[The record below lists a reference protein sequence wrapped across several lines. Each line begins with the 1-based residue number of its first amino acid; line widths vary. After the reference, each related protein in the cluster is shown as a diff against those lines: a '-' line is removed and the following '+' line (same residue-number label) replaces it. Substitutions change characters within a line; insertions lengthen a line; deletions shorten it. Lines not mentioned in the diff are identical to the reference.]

1 MGSSADKP
9 DPPANK
15 RAVSVLVPTL
25 DEADNVD
32 RLLGAILERAR
43 SASIDLEVIVIDD
56 GSRDGTREIV
66 RGWER
71 DHPVKLLCRDG
82 ERGLATAVLAGAA
95 RARNDV
101 VVVMDADLSHPP
113 DRIPD
118 LVRPVL
124 DGSNDMVIGSRYVAG
139 GSTPG
144 WPLSRRMASRAA
156 AAVARMLVRVR
167 DPLSGYFAVRRDI
180 LVAAGTESTGW
191 KIGLEVLLR
200 GGKGLRFLEVPIVF
214 TDRTAGK
221 SKLGPGVMIAYARQL
236 AALAA
241 VRMRS

>member
-9 DPPANK
+9 GLPE
-15 RAVSVLVPTL
+15 RAPSVSVLVPTL

-32 RLLGAILERAR
+32 RLLGGILEHARA
-43 SASIDLEVIVIDD
+43 ASLDLEVIVIDD

-71 DHPVKLLCRDG
+71 DHPVTLLCRDG
-82 ERGLATAVLAGAA
+82 KRGLATAVLAGAA
-95 RARNDV
+95 RARSDV

-113 DRIPD
+113 ERIPD

-124 DGSNDMVIGSRYVAG
+124 DGSSDMVIGSRYVAG

-144 WPLSRRMASRAA
+144 WPLSRRIVSRAA
-156 AAVARMLVRVR
+156 AGAARMLVSAR

-180 LVAAGTESTGW
+180 LVAAGRETTGW

-200 GGKGLRFLEVPIVF
+200 GGRGLRFLEVPIVF

-236 AALAA
+236 ASLAV
-241 VRMRS
+241 VRMRI

>member
-9 DPPANK
+9 GLPE
-15 RAVSVLVPTL
+15 RATSVSVLVPTL

-32 RLLGAILERAR
+32 RLLGGILEHAR
-43 SASIDLEVIVIDD
+43 SASLDLEVIVIDD

-71 DHPVKLLCRDG
+71 EHPVKLLCRDG
-82 ERGLATAVLAGAA
+82 ERGLATAVLAGASHA
-95 RARNDV
+95 RSEV

-113 DRIPD
+113 DRIAD
-118 LVRPVL
+118 LARPVL
-124 DGSNDMVIGSRYVAG
+124 DGSSDMVIGSRYVAG

-144 WPLSRRMASRAA
+144 WPLSRRIASRAA
-156 AAVARMLVRVR
+156 ASAARMLVSAR

-180 LVAAGTESTGW
+180 LVGAGREATGW

-214 TDRTAGK
+214 TDRAAGK
-221 SKLGPGVMIAYARQL
+221 SKLRPGVMLAYARQL
-236 AALAA
+236 AALTA